1 MALYYVLIVN
11 KELINK
17 TETPITKLIDL
28 SYLISLRN
36 PLGHSL
42 PLSQNTCQVLL
53 DPNNFFTTFLDIRS
67 LIASSGITLY
77 HTIT

>member
-28 SYLISLRN
+28 SLRN

-67 LIASSGITLY
+67 LIASSGIPLY